1 MPDRGQPRPSL
12 RLTRDA
18 WALCWR
24 ASAPLTL
31 VQLAVALL
39 IGLVPAAVAW
49 QTKLLVDSL
58 VAGRPGGSALLWAAG
73 LSTAGLAGAIEP
85 RLTTYVQSEHRR
97 RIDRLLQ
104 DRLYTALDRFQGLSR
119 FENPEFLDR
128 LRLCTQA
135 DGTMIAPATT
145 GLFSTGR
152 SVVTL
157 LSLLATLYLLSPV
170 IAGIVLLGS
179 VPTLAI
185 QIRLSRRRAKMYVAL
200 TPAHRRKY
208 FYFNLTTDVQ
218 AAKEIRLLGTGRF
231 FKERLLHEL
240 HTIQAGERNVDQNE
254 FRAQTLLAGVTAS
267 VAAAGLLWA
276 VSAATAGRLSAGDV
290 TAFVAAVAGTQ
301 AGLAMLVNSVAAAH
315 HALLMF
321 AHHAEVTGLP
331 DDLAPVPASVSAS
344 SSAALPALRR
354 GIELRD
360 VWFRYDDDH
369 PWVLRGVDL
378 TIPYGRA
385 TAVVGLNG
393 AGKTTLV
400 KLLCRLYDPTRGTIS
415 WDGVDIR
422 GVPPAELRQRLG
434 VLFQDFMEYDF
445 TAADNIGIGDL
456 PALADRERIESA
468 ATTAGAH
475 AIVKGLPHGYDTLL
489 SRIFFAES
497 EKDDPDTGV
506 ALSGGQ
512 WQRLAM
518 ARTFMRDDRD
528 LLILDEPSAGLDAQA
543 EYEIHQQL
551 QRHRAGRTSL
561 LISHRLS
568 AIRDAAQI
576 VVLADGRV
584 AERGSHHELV
594 TGDGTYAQLFALQA
608 SGYATTDQNGEC

>member
-1 MPDRGQPRPSL
+1 MREDGQPRPSV
-12 RLTRDA
+12 RLACEA
-18 WALCWR
+18 WVLCWR

-31 VQLAVALL
+31 VQLATALL
-39 IGLVPAAVAW
+39 IGLAPAAVAW

-58 VAGRPGGSALLWAAG
+58 VAARPGGSALIWAAG
-73 LSTAGLAGAIEP
+73 LSAAGLAGTIEP

-104 DRLYTALDRFQGLSR
+104 DRLYSALDRFQGLSR
-119 FENPEFLDR
+119 FESPRFLDK

-135 DGTMIAPATT
+135 DGAMIAPATT

-152 SVVTL
+152 GVVTMV
-157 LSLLATLYLLSPV
+157 SLLVTLYLLSPV

-179 VPTLAI
+179 VPTLAL

-200 TPAHRRKY
+200 TPAHRRQY
-208 FYFNLTTDVQ
+208 FYFALTTDAR

-231 FKERLLHEL
+231 FKDRLLREL
-240 HTIQAGERNVDQNE
+240 HTIQAGEREVDRSE
-254 FRAQTLLAGVTAS
+254 FRAQALLAGVSAS

-276 VSAATAGRLSAGDV
+276 VSAAVAGRLSVGDV

-321 AHHAEVTGLP
+321 AHHAEVTNLP
-331 DDLAPVPASVSAS
+331 DDLAPAPARVGS
-344 SSAALPALRR
+344 ALPALRH

-378 TIPYGRA
+378 TIPYGQA
-385 TAVVGLNG
+385 TAIVGLNG

-400 KLLCRLYDPTRGTIS
+400 KLLGRLYDPTRGAIY

-422 GVPPAELRQRLG
+422 TVPPAELRQRLG

-456 PALADRERIESA
+456 PAIDDRERVEA
-468 ATTAGAH
+468 AAMSAGAST
-475 AIVKGLPHGYDTLL
+475 IVKGLPRGFDTLL

-512 WQRLAM
+512 WQRLAL
-518 ARTFMRDDRD
+518 ARTFMRDNRD

-543 EYEIHQQL
+543 EYEIHRRL
-551 QRHRAGRTSL
+551 QRHRVGRTSL

-568 AIRDAAQI
+568 AIRDAGQI
-576 VVLADGRV
+576 VVLADGRIT
-584 AERGSHHELV
+584 EQGNHHELV
-594 TGDGTYAQLFALQA
+594 GNDGTYARLFALQA
-608 SGYATTDQNGEC
+608 SGYATVDQGGEL